1 MTTPT
6 KEAIVDDLVSY
17 IDRQVDEWCYHADI
31 IAMCQTRQKQLL
43 EMKVWLILNSIFSR
57 MIVLH
62 VYSNSDTT
70 EAGHLFYNN
79 YNNLK
84 SSNNSL
90 CSKKCSPQLVKV
102 RVLYLRF

>member
-43 EMKVWLILNSIFSR
+43 EMKVCNWNSATFFMVVMYVS
-57 MIVLH
+57 
-62 VYSNSDTT
+62 
-70 EAGHLFYNN
+70 
-79 YNNLK
+79 
-84 SSNNSL
+84 
-90 CSKKCSPQLVKV
+90 
-102 RVLYLRF
+102 